1 MPPKKPVRSRRA
13 GRVCPAAALS
23 PCRKGELA
31 EIAFL
36 GRATALGY
44 IVNKPFGHAAP
55 YDFLIE
61 RGGRALRIQ
70 VKSTW
75 VRYKW
80 TGYAVRVGH
89 FDVRWGCTAYKRSEV
104 DFIAAYVA
112 PEDVWYVIPIRA
124 IRGGNTISLFP
135 HVAGSR
141 ARYERYREAWERLIG

>member
-1 MPPKKPVRSRRA
+1 VR
-13 GRVCPAAALS
+13 LS

-36 GRATALGY
+36 GRATALGF
-44 IVNKPFGHAAP
+44 IVTKPFGHAAP

-75 VRYKW
+75 VRCQGS
-80 TGYAVRVGH
+80 GYAVRVGH
-89 FDVRWGCTAYKRSEV
+89 FDKRWGARAYRRSEI

-112 PEDVWYVIPIRA
+112 PEDAWYLIPIA
-124 IRGGNTISLFP
+124 VVRGGNTIGLFP
-135 HVAGSR
+135 HVACSQ
-141 ARYERYREAWERLIG
+141 ARYERYREAWDLLEKD

>member
-1 MPPKKPVRSRRA
+1 MPRAPRPVRSRRA

-70 VKSTW
+70 VKSAWSFATCSYC
-75 VRYKW
+75 VNTRHCAQPYD
-80 TGYAVRVGH
+80 TGIDFLV
-89 FDVRWGCTAYKRSEV
+89 AYIV
-104 DFIAAYVA
+104 PCDA
-112 PEDVWYVIPIRA
+112 WYIIPARRLRRACA
-124 IRGGNTISLFP
+124 IRLSP
-135 HVAGSR
+135 HRPHPTGP
-141 ARYERYREAWERLIG
+141 YERYREAWELLIG